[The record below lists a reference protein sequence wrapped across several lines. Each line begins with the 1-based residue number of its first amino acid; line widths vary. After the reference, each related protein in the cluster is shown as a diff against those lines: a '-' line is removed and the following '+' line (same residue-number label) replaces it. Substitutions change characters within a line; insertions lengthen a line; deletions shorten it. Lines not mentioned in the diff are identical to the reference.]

1 MKPQRSLIFCRLAKF
16 VDLDSDGLRRC
27 ILQSIMDAREF
38 TVSSLHETVSKRF
51 EVSRKVVAS
60 MIGYI
65 CSSLGILHVN
75 KESYRSPKTYV
86 FREEYADIARSVLSK
101 RA

>member
-1 MKPQRSLIFCRLAKF
+1 MKPHRSEIFSRLLRF
-16 VDLDSDGLRRC
+16 VNMDSDGLRRY

-38 TVSSLHETVSKRF
+38 TVNSLYETVSQRF
-51 EVSRKVVAS
+51 QVSRKVVAS

-75 KESYRSPKTYV
+75 KESYKSPKIYMI
-86 FREEYADIARSVLSK
+86 REEYADIAISVLYGK
-101 RA
+101 I